1 MFFVGAT
8 GQLLT
13 LILTVCLPFVFLV
26 SSQPK
31 TELLQETLNFEN
43 QIIQP
48 EVSFTEI
55 NNFKF
60 DVTCTDKLQ
69 NINVE
74 VKIKEIFIRKIP
86 PVEFLVKWKSFYSE
100 SSGNKAPPS
109 FHSFSC

>member
-31 TELLQETLNFEN
+31 TELLQETLNFETRIN
-43 QIIQP
+43 QQ
-48 EVSFTEI
+48 EVSSPEI
-55 NNFKF
+55 SCFVIDLN
-60 DVTCTDKLQ
+60 CTDKFQ
-69 NINVE
+69 DNDIE
-74 VKIKEIFIRKIP
+74 VSDIFIQKIP
-86 PVEFLVKWKSFYSE
+86 PTEFRVKWKSFYTE

-109 FHSFSC
+109 FHCFSC

>member
-31 TELLQETLNFEN
+31 TIPSQETVQLDL
-43 QIIQP
+43 QKSVH
-48 EVSFTEI
+48 EVSSQEVSSLDFSFI
-55 NNFKF
+55 FA
-60 DVTCTDKLQ
+60 DKLQ
-69 NINVE
+69 INNIEPDNT
-74 VKIKEIFIRKIP
+74 FIQKIP
-86 PVEFLVKWKSFYSE
+86 PENFQINWKTFYAE

-109 FHSFSC
+109 FRCFYC

>member
-31 TELLQETLNFEN
+31 LEVLQETVNFEN
-43 QIIQP
+43 QKKQQEITSSEIISSDFIFNSIEKNQKISI
-48 EVSFTEI
+48 EVDGI
-55 NNFKF
+55 AI
-60 DVTCTDKLQ
+60 Q
-69 NINVE
+69 
-74 VKIKEIFIRKIP
+74 KIP
-86 PVEFLVKWKSFYSE
+86 LLEFRVKKTFYAE

-109 FHSFSC
+109 FNCFSC